1 MLPLR
6 NPALPVRPHPPS
18 HLSILIRRTGVGA
31 NESGAEF
38 GEDNIP
44 GKLDKDYTFPNTTAI
59 QTLRDS
65 GMNIFR
71 VPFLMERLVP
81 DDMTGGVNAAYLKD
95 LRKTIQFITESG
107 AYAVLD
113 PHNYG
118 R

>member
-1 MLPLR
+1 
-6 NPALPVRPHPPS
+6 
-18 HLSILIRRTGVGA
+18 
-31 NESGAEF
+31 
-38 GEDNIP
+38 
-44 GKLDKDYTFPNTTAI
+44 
-59 QTLRDS
+59 
-65 GMNIFR
+65 MNIFR

-81 DDMTGGVNAAYLKD
+81 DDMTGDVNAAYMKD